1 MNNNNDKIRII
12 PLGGV
17 QEIGMNMTVIEYGN
31 ELLIVDCGVMFP
43 RYHMLG
49 IDYVIPDTS
58 YLEDKNI
65 IGLILTHGHEDHIGA
80 IPHFLRKFPDIPIYG
95 SRLTLAFLRA
105 KLNDYKNEYKD
116 TKLYEVEPRNKIQL
130 GMNFDIEFIRVNH
143 SIPDGVGIAITTPLG
158 VIIHTGDFKIDL
170 NPTTD
175 KFIDLYKFAEYGENG
190 VLLMLADST
199 NCQRDGFSMSESVV
213 QNNMT
218 PLFAYEDGMII
229 VAVFASSIER
239 IQDLV
244 TAAKVNNKFVAFSGR
259 SLIKFTKIAQDMGY
273 LNLYDIVIPIDK
285 INKYPREKIVCI
297 TTGTQGEPYSSL
309 SLIAAEAH
317 KHIKVEDGDM
327 VIFSSSVIPGN
338 EMAVTR
344 MINNLFDLGA
354 KMVGE
359 DKKLLH
365 VSGHA
370 SSEDLKLMY
379 RLVKPKY
386 FIPIHG
392 EKRHL
397 ITHIK
402 LVENLNGLDKV
413 SAGRTSGNGFYY
425 LIGDIARLH
434 SAMLAYARDFM
445 INKGFVYAI
454 PPFMIRSDV
463 VTGVMSF
470 EEMDAMMYKIEG
482 EDLYLIGTSEHSM
495 IGKFKDQIIKEEDL
509 PIAMTSYSPCFR
521 KEVGA
526 HGIEERG
533 LYRVHQ
539 FEKEEM
545 IVLCKE
551 EEGMDWYNKMWSY
564 TVEFFRSLDI
574 PVRTLECCSGDL
586 ADLKVKSCDVEA
598 FSPRQNKYFEVGS
611 CSILGD
617 AQARRLGIRMKT
629 SEGNKYVT
637 TLNNTVLATPRGL
650 IAFLENNYQEDGSVK
665 IPAALRP
672 YMGGAEVIKPN
683 SQK

>member
-1 MNNNNDKIRII
+1 MNSNDKIRII

-31 ELLIVDCGVMFP
+31 EVLVIDCGFMFP

-58 YLEDKNI
+58 YLKDKNV

-80 IPHFLRKFPDIPIYG
+80 IPHFLRNFPDIPIYG
-95 SRLTLAFLRA
+95 SRLTIAFLTA

-116 TKLYEVEPRNKIQL
+116 AKLYEVEPRNKIQL

-143 SIPDGVGIAITTPLG
+143 SIPDGMGIAITTPLG

-199 NCQRDGFSMSESVV
+199 NCQKEGFSMSESVV

-244 TAAKVNNKFVAFSGR
+244 TAAKVNNKYVAFSGR

-285 INKYPREKIVCI
+285 INRYPREKIVCI

-327 VIFSSSVIPGN
+327 IIFSSSVIPGN

-402 LVENLNGLDKV
+402 LVENLNGLDTKGFLLYNGDVLEIDEALEAKFAEPIEIRNIYVDGKGVGDLEESIFHDREQLSLNGVVVANVIAKKNKTGQYDIKV
-413 SAGRTSGNGFYY
+413 DLESKGFTYNGGEKEG
-425 LIGDIARLH
+425 LIHKTEQLREEGIN
-434 SAMLAYARDFM
+434 SAMAAVKKLLDRNKRTPSTIKYEVREALRKKFM
-445 INKGFVYAI
+445 QIIGREPVIFVCLY
-454 PPFMIRSDV
+454 MEHV
-463 VTGVMSF
+463 
-470 EEMDAMMYKIEG
+470 YIENM
-482 EDLYLIGTSEHSM
+482 ETSEDN
-495 IGKFKDQIIKEEDL
+495 IDNIDNFNIDNIKKIITEN
-509 PIAMTSYSPCFR
+509 
-521 KEVGA
+521 
-526 HGIEERG
+526 
-533 LYRVHQ
+533 
-539 FEKEEM
+539 
-545 IVLCKE
+545 E
-551 EEGMDWYNKMWSY
+551 EEIKCH
-564 TVEFFRSLDI
+564 TKKKKRI
-574 PVRTLECCSGDL
+574 KKTAAKKKITQIKRTKSKKKK
-586 ADLKVKSCDVEA
+586 AVKES
-598 FSPRQNKYFEVGS
+598 
-611 CSILGD
+611 
-617 AQARRLGIRMKT
+617 
-629 SEGNKYVT
+629 
-637 TLNNTVLATPRGL
+637 
-650 IAFLENNYQEDGSVK
+650 
-665 IPAALRP
+665 
-672 YMGGAEVIKPN
+672 
-683 SQK
+683 

>member
-1 MNNNNDKIRII
+1 MNDNAKIRII

-17 QEIGMNMTVIEYGN
+17 QEIGMNMTIIEYGN
-31 ELLIVDCGVMFP
+31 EALIIDCGFMFP

-58 YLEDKNI
+58 YLEDKNV

-80 IPHFLRKFPDIPIYG
+80 IPHFLRKFPHISIYG
-95 SRLTLAFLRA
+95 SRLTIAFLMA
-105 KLNDYKNEYKD
+105 KLNDYKNEYKEA
-116 TKLYEVEPRNKIQL
+116 KLYEVEPRNKIQL

-158 VIIHTGDFKIDL
+158 IIIHTGDFKIDL

-199 NCQRDGFSMSESVV
+199 NCQKEGFSMSESVV
-213 QNNMT
+213 QNTMT
-218 PLFAYEDGMII
+218 PLFNYSDGMII

-244 TAAKVNNKFVAFSGR
+244 TAAKINNKYVAFSGR
-259 SLIKFTKIAQDMGY
+259 SLIKYTKIAEDMGY

-285 INKYPREKIVCI
+285 INRYPREKIVCI

-309 SLIAAEAH
+309 SLIAAESH

-338 EMAVTR
+338 EMSVTR

-386 FIPIHG
+386 FVPIHG

-402 LVENLNGLDKV
+402 LVENLNGLESK
-413 SAGRTSGNGFYY
+413 GFLLYNGDVLEIDETLEAKTAEPIEIRNIYVDGKGVGDLEESIFYDREQLSLNGVVVANVIAKKNNKGEY
-425 LIGDIARLH
+425 DIRVDLE
-434 SAMLAYARDFM
+434 SKGFTYNGGEKEGL
-445 INKGFVYAI
+445 INKTEQLREEGITSAAETVRKLLSRNKRTPFTIKYEVREALRKKFIKIIGREPVIFVCLY
-454 PPFMIRSDV
+454 
-463 VTGVMSF
+463 
-470 EEMDAMMYKIEG
+470 MDHIYVKNV
-482 EDLYLIGTSEHSM
+482 DN
-495 IGKFKDQIIKEEDL
+495 IINNNESQNESIIDN
-509 PIAMTSYSPCFR
+509 TDNTDNN
-521 KEVGA
+521 
-526 HGIEERG
+526 
-533 LYRVHQ
+533 
-539 FEKEEM
+539 
-545 IVLCKE
+545 KE
-551 EEGMDWYNKMWSY
+551 EEITCHTKKKKRIKK
-564 TVEFFRSLDI
+564 T
-574 PVRTLECCSGDL
+574 
-586 ADLKVKSCDVEA
+586 ALKKKSVQIK
-598 FSPRQNKYFEVGS
+598 RIKKKK
-611 CSILGD
+611 
-617 AQARRLGIRMKT
+617 QAKE
-629 SEGNKYVT
+629 S
-637 TLNNTVLATPRGL
+637 
-650 IAFLENNYQEDGSVK
+650 
-665 IPAALRP
+665 
-672 YMGGAEVIKPN
+672 
-683 SQK
+683 